1 MNEITNNNEQKGSV
15 LILGAGV
22 GGMQAALDL
31 ANGGFKVHLVQKD
44 SAIGG
49 TMSMLDKTFPTG
61 DCAMCMISP
70 RMVEVG
76 GNPNIELHTLSEIT
90 DINGEAGNFTASI
103 LQQPRYVDPD
113 KCTGCGIC
121 EEKCP
126 KWVMSEFEHGL
137 SKRKAIYSI
146 IPQAVPNTKVIDAE
160 NCTYFKRGKC
170 RVCEKFC
177 DANAIDFSDTEKS
190 YDLNVGSVILSP
202 GLSTY
207 NPESRQEFGYN
218 RWKNVVTSIQFERIL
233 SASGPYQGEIVRPS
247 DNAHPQ
253 KIAWIQCVG
262 SRDSHNANPWCSSVC
277 CMYATKQAIVA
288 KEHDANIQPS
298 IFYIDMR
305 SFGKDFDK
313 YIEQAKNVNN
323 VVYKRSMISAVEEEV
338 DTNNLILRYIGENGE
353 PVDETFD
360 LVVLSVGLEP
370 NSDTTQFFQR
380 LGIEAKAD
388 GFPSTSALNPV
399 ETSRKGIFVLGT
411 YQQPKDIPET
421 VVQGSATAAK
431 AMTLLNE
438 ARGSEIVSKEYPS
451 QTDIEDDELRIGIF
465 VCSCGKNI
473 GGVVDVSDVEKY
485 AATLPGVAYATWN
498 LFSCSEDALTQMK
511 KAIQE
516 HKLNRVVVASCSPQT
531 HQPLFM
537 ETLEACGLNKYLF
550 DMANIRNLNSWVHG
564 NVPQEATDK
573 AKDLIRMAVG
583 RASRLFPLYEKQIPV
598 IPKALVVGGGVSGL
612 TASLSLA
619 DQGYEVYLIEREA
632 ELGGLARRLRK
643 TMEGVDLQAY
653 LHELINK
660 VTDHPNIQVLT
671 QAMVVGFTGF
681 KGNFSTEILVGPAM
695 YSRKLEHGAT
705 IIATGA
711 NEYTPHEYSYG
722 QSDNV
727 FTQIELESRLEEKG
741 SSDLSKVVMIQ
752 CIGSRNE
759 EYPICSRVCCQTA
772 IKNAL
777 TIKRQNPNTEVHVL
791 YRDIRTYG
799 FSEYYYAQARE
810 AGVRFHPFTPDN
822 PPRVET
828 SENQLHVFFDD
839 QLLDRTIQL
848 DADLLALS
856 AGLRAEDTE
865 ELSSILKLARNVEGY
880 FLEAHVKLR
889 PVDMPTD
896 GVFVCGTAH
905 SPMLIS
911 ESVSQALAAVSRANA
926 ILSQPYLTLSA
937 VTAKVIQENCTACL
951 VCARACPY
959 GVPYI
964 NEDGVSEI
972 DPALC
977 QGCGICAA
985 ECPAKAIELN
995 WYEDTQIL
1003 SQIDSLLEDML

>member
-1 MNEITNNNEQKGSV
+1 
-15 LILGAGV
+15 
-22 GGMQAALDL
+22 
-31 ANGGFKVHLVQKD
+31 
-44 SAIGG
+44 
-49 TMSMLDKTFPTG
+49 
-61 DCAMCMISP
+61 
-70 RMVEVG
+70 
-76 GNPNIELHTLSEIT
+76 
-90 DINGEAGNFTASI
+90 
-103 LQQPRYVDPD
+103 
-113 KCTGCGIC
+113 
-121 EEKCP
+121 
-126 KWVMSEFEHGL
+126 
-137 SKRKAIYSI
+137 
-146 IPQAVPNTKVIDAE
+146 
-160 NCTYFKRGKC
+160 
-170 RVCEKFC
+170 
-177 DANAIDFSDTEKS
+177 
-190 YDLNVGSVILSP
+190 
-202 GLSTY
+202 
-207 NPESRQEFGYN
+207 
-218 RWKNVVTSIQFERIL
+218 
-233 SASGPYQGEIVRPS
+233 
-247 DNAHPQ
+247 
-253 KIAWIQCVG
+253 
-262 SRDSHNANPWCSSVC
+262 
-277 CMYATKQAIVA
+277 MYATKQAIVA